1 MFKKKLK
8 EIRMQ
13 NGLTQKEVAEYLCIS
28 PQSISKWENG
38 EATPS
43 IEFLPKLSEL
53 FNCSIDDLF
62 KESERVIYDFGD
74 IEKFAEFNRVFM
86 TDKEDPAYVDPI
98 AYMAENHGWEDN
110 CIRFFKILEGEKCFT
125 ARMLQ
130 NKLSCDSET
139 AKMLCAALE
148 RLGFVSKVPDS
159 KYYTANAEDMGE
171 FVSMAKVAKIFAK
184 MSEVKSKDAL
194 IHWIENEM

>member
-53 FNCSIDDLF
+53 FNCSI
-62 KESERVIYDFGD
+62 YDFGD

-110 CIRFFKILEGEKCFT
+110 CIRFFKILEGE
-125 ARMLQ
+125 
-130 NKLSCDSET
+130 
-139 AKMLCAALE
+139 
-148 RLGFVSKVPDS
+148 
-159 KYYTANAEDMGE
+159 
-171 FVSMAKVAKIFAK
+171 
-184 MSEVKSKDAL
+184 
-194 IHWIENEM
+194 